1 MPLNLLK
8 RYNDLLDLASLNV
21 HQRTVS
27 LKRVFD
33 EAFVN
38 RQPIHFNNRIV
49 IPCPKDGAI
58 GMDTLFRHL
67 TTVITDRATN
77 AREFEM
83 NRSKRLHWVRYHIDC
98 KKKNNMILF
107 SVKEPEGFRTYLYDI
122 DEKYVIVFE
131 PKINQNVYF
140 LLTAYYLEGKDAQR
154 DKIAKKYNRKLDVLL

>member
-21 HQRTVS
+21 HQRKVS
-27 LKRVFD
+27 LKGVFD

-77 AREFEM
+77 TREFEM

-98 KKKNNMILF
+98 KKKNNMMLF

-154 DKIAKKYNRKLDVLL
+154 DKIAKKYKRKLDVLL